1 MKLKSETV
9 AGGNMGRKKSEGKSP
24 ERRAEI
30 VGALYN
36 CILKRGYQNTSVRD
50 IAAEAGIQ
58 VGALYYYFENK
69 DEILYSLS
77 DYVFDKYKA
86 NFLRLT
92 GEQSDRSPEDTLKE
106 GLRFFF
112 IDIAGDRGLVI
123 VFQELMVLS
132 HHDKKLRN
140 SLQKFYKQYREEVAE
155 FLLTCSGSSKLHDSD
170 IQALAAFLVSAS
182 EGASDLSDLDPKG
195 YRLPKMAEMAHHFI
209 DCRVGQYDKV

>member
-1 MKLKSETV
+1 M
-9 AGGNMGRKKSEGKSP
+9 ARKKSEGKSP

-50 IAAEAGIQ
+50 IAAEAGIK

-69 DEILYSLS
+69 DEILYSLA
-77 DYVFDKYKA
+77 DYVFDKYKS

-92 GEQSDRSPEDTLKE
+92 GDQSDKSPEDMLKE

-112 IDIAGDRGLVI
+112 VDVAGDRGLVI
-123 VFQELMVLS
+123 VFQELLVLS
-132 HHDKKLRN
+132 RHDKKLRK
-140 SLQKFYKQYREEVAE
+140 SLGKLYKQYREEVAD
-155 FLLTCSGSSKLHDSD
+155 FLSACLGSSKLQDSN
-170 IQALAAFLVSAS
+170 IQDMAAYLVSAS

-195 YRLPKMAEMAHHFI
+195 YRLPKMAEMARHFV
-209 DCRVGQYDKV
+209 DCHVRQYDKV